1 MPDNATIQ
9 WGFNLVFL
17 LVAGFAVL
25 RALYG
30 CHHSVTV
37 DRYKTFL
44 LLFVYYGL
52 YLAIPL
58 LSWILWQWSEEL
70 QNSWEAIPLSLICLF
85 LLYARFIEPS
95 VLVVKH
101 TAIHLHNDQPL
112 KQPLKIALLADLHVG
127 LFSGRK
133 RQLKKMVDFVNAEQ
147 PDLIVFSGDWTY
159 EPNDHLKRDLKV
171 LSGFIAPAYSVPGN
185 HDEQIPG
192 PPIQQMLAEALHQAD
207 IINIEGK
214 VIELDEVRLI
224 GIGDLWAGKA
234 DMQVMLEL
242 PHDKPW
248 IIVAHNPDTVAQMPD
263 LKYHP
268 LMLSGHTHGGQLEL
282 PWVTDYVMRRVSLL
296 GFKKGLYKTH
306 NAQVYVTL
314 GTGLVGVPLRFRA
327 PPTIDILHIH

>member
-1 MPDNATIQ
+1 MPDNATVQLI
-9 WGFNLVFL
+9 FNITFL
-17 LVAGFAVL
+17 LVAVFSVL
-25 RALYG
+25 RAIYG

-37 DRYKTFL
+37 DRYKTFI
-44 LLFVYYGL
+44 LLFVYYGM
-52 YLAIPL
+52 YIVVPL
-58 LSWILWQWSEEL
+58 FPWVLWQWSVGL
-70 QNSWEAIPLSLICLF
+70 QNAWEAVPLSLLCLF

-101 TAIHLHNDQPL
+101 TSIDLHAKEPL
-112 KQPLKIALLADLHVG
+112 KQPIKIALLADLHVG

-133 RQLKKMVDFVNAEQ
+133 RQLKKMVAMVNAEQ

-159 EPNDHLKRDLKV
+159 EPNDHLKRDLSV
-171 LSGFIAPAYSVPGN
+171 FAGFNAPAYSVPGN

-192 PPIQQMLAEALHQAD
+192 PPILQILNEALHAAD

-248 IIVAHNPDTVAQMPD
+248 VVVAHNPDTVAQMPA
-263 LKYHP
+263 LQYRP

-282 PWVTDYVMRRVSLL
+282 PWLTDYVLKRVSLL
-296 GFKKGLYKTH
+296 GFKKGLYQTE
-306 NAQVYVTL
+306 NGQVYVTL

-327 PPTIDILHIH
+327 PPTIDILHLH

>member
-133 RQLKKMVDFVNAEQ
+133 RQLKRMVDFVNAEQ
-147 PDLIVFSGDWTY
+147 PDLIIFSGDWTY
-159 EPNDHLKRDLKV
+159 EPND
-171 LSGFIAPAYSVPGN
+171 
-185 HDEQIPG
+185 
-192 PPIQQMLAEALHQAD
+192 
-207 IINIEGK
+207 
-214 VIELDEVRLI
+214 
-224 GIGDLWAGKA
+224 
-234 DMQVMLEL
+234 
-242 PHDKPW
+242 
-248 IIVAHNPDTVAQMPD
+248 T
-263 LKYHP
+263 
-268 LMLSGHTHGGQLEL
+268 
-282 PWVTDYVMRRVSLL
+282 
-296 GFKKGLYKTH
+296 
-306 NAQVYVTL
+306 
-314 GTGLVGVPLRFRA
+314 
-327 PPTIDILHIH
+327 

>member
-1 MPDNATIQ
+1 MPDHATVQWVFNA
-9 WGFNLVFL
+9 VFL
-17 LVAGFAVL
+17 LLTGFAVL
-25 RALYG
+25 RAIYG
-30 CHHSVTV
+30 CHHSVTI

-52 YLAIPL
+52 YLVVPL
-58 LSWILWQWSEEL
+58 FPWVLWQWSVGL
-70 QNSWEAIPLSLICLF
+70 QNTWEALPLSLICLF

-95 VLVVKH
+95 ILVVKH
-101 TAIHLHNDQPL
+101 SAIQLHADAPL

-133 RQLKKMVDFVNAEQ
+133 RQLRKMVDFVNAEQ
-147 PDLIVFSGDWTY
+147 PDFIVFSGDWTY
-159 EPNDHLKRDLKV
+159 EPNDHLKRDLSV

-192 PPIQQMLAEALHQAD
+192 PPIQQILAEALQHAD

-214 VIELDEVRLI
+214 IIELEEVRLI

-242 PHDKPW
+242 PQDKPW
-248 IIVAHNPDTVAQMPD
+248 IVVAHNPDTVAQMPD
-263 LKYHP
+263 LNYRP

-282 PWVTDYVMRRVSLL
+282 PWITDYVMRRVSLL
-296 GFKKGLYKTH
+296 GFKKGLYQTD